1 MVVLWRANGGIYN
14 LFLDYGYSY
23 FLLGTLMKTK
33 LEAGMSNFY
42 SYIALDQRIDITKPV
57 HSFLEFSGLASNTNY
72 YNWRSFLPHLEI

>member
-1 MVVLWRANGGIYN
+1 MAGQNGGIYN

-57 HSFLEFSGLASNTNY
+57 HSF
-72 YNWRSFLPHLEI
+72 